1 MYLPAPCFFKDTNDL
16 YNKSMYVYIQE
27 YEAILGSLRFTMT
40 NLKKG
45 KFIIF
50 FEFEN
55 PQF

>member
-1 MYLPAPCFFKDTNDL
+1 M
-16 YNKSMYVYIQE
+16 YIQE